1 MIVPVRIDYRELEEL
16 CYYDDWEKGVIC
28 DNYNA
33 EHEYTVDESEFDYTD
48 LKDIVETYTDD
59 IIDVLLSDRRLTNE
73 LLKKLRSR
81 KIDVSAIDE
90 KTQALKNRKNEG
102 T

>member
-16 CYYDDWEKGVIC
+16 CYYDDYEKGVIC

-33 EHEYTVDESEFDYTD
+33 EHEYTVDECEFDYTD
-48 LKDIVETYTDD
+48 LKDIVEEYTDD
-59 IIDVLLSDRRLTNE
+59 IIDILLSDKQLTNA
-73 LLKKLRSR
+73 LLKKMRSR

-90 KTQALKNRKNEG
+90 KSRSVKKSKK
-102 T
+102 

>member
-16 CYYDDWEKGVIC
+16 CYYDDYEKGVIC

-33 EHEYTVDESEFDYTD
+33 EHEYTVDECEFDYTD

-59 IIDVLLSDRRLTNE
+59 IIDILLGDRRLVKE
-73 LLKKLRSR
+73 LLKKMRSR
-81 KIDVSAIDE
+81 KIDAEGE
-90 KTQALKNRKNEG
+90 KKIE
-102 T
+102 

>member
-33 EHEYTVDESEFDYTD
+33 EHEYAVDEVEFEYAD
-48 LKDIVETYTDD
+48 LEDIIKEYTDD
-59 IIDVLLSDRRLTNE
+59 IIDILLNDRRLVKE
-73 LLKKLRSR
+73 LLKKMRSR
-81 KIDVSAIDE
+81 KIDAKGMQSVE
-90 KTQALKNRKNEG
+90 KTKK
-102 T
+102 